1 MRLLNSFLFSSL
13 LIGQI
18 YNLPFD
24 WSGQFGISTVDGR
37 LFWNSDWT
45 SGPLLFDGTYTHYPL
60 RYGNAISALFQ
71 PAGTHLIPLTIYQL
85 PDTTST
91 TTTLDYE
98 RGDYNY
104 DLLAI
109 DADFKTPG
117 RSVGLHGFKR
127 SYAGREGQFFHPK
140 GNTSPLQQTYKV
152 DYRSENKGW
161 LIDASTARLVTES
174 GLPDSGAVNGL
185 LEDEILTAGIIT
197 RSPGEKLQWTSH
209 FALFQ
214 QWRRIDASWYGD
226 RKKQFISRRMW
237 KQELDGF
244 NIEGFSTSLG
254 MDLNKQSISKT
265 DTVKR
270 DIDWAVAYARV
281 KWKGINAS
289 FGGSYFSSD
298 ETYRNISV
306 EYSNSWKFL
315 SINTEFSEQYRP
327 THIHIWEA
335 NHNDLI
341 ERFIRGVLSI
351 NAEFKNVKTGI
362 NYFNGVSKIN
372 SVERGDYSTVEL
384 FNQLVLYKQL
394 SFKGSYSL
402 QKGNFYLSDEIGK
415 KIQFQLA
422 YKKEHFFNRFDLSA
436 NLYGEGL
443 LNRKESNLLSP
454 LDGVSLENAGTSL
467 NLSDI
472 WLLNFDVSATISTMT
487 ITWSV
492 RNILQAIEPFALKMF
507 PDKQEGDFLIQH
519 HSTFPPMGRL
529 VSFGIHWTFKD

>member
-13 LIGQI
+13 LIGQT

-24 WSGQFGISTVDGR
+24 WSGQFGISTVGGR

-45 SGPLLFDGTYTHYPL
+45 SGPLLFDGTYTHYPV

-91 TTTLDYE
+91 TTILDYE

-104 DLLAI
+104 DRLAI
-109 DADFKTPG
+109 DADFKTPR

-140 GNTSPLQQTYKV
+140 GNTSPLQQTFKV

-161 LIDASTARLVTES
+161 LIDASTARLVTEL

-244 NIEGFSTSLG
+244 NIEGFADPFVPVSGVVEVNLVTVQSSVHNSDSPTEILG
-254 MDLNKQSISKT
+254 IASNYGRQPEQQPPVQQPPAQHPPVPSS
-265 DTVKR
+265 VP
-270 DIDWAVAYARV
+270 VAGPGPVPGHCDMNVSPTRTAT
-281 KWKGINAS
+281 GT
-289 FGGSYFSSD
+289 GSAATF
-298 ETYRNISV
+298 V
-306 EYSNSWKFL
+306 
-315 SINTEFSEQYRP
+315 
-327 THIHIWEA
+327 A
-335 NHNDLI
+335 N
-341 ERFIRGVLSI
+341 
-351 NAEFKNVKTGI
+351 
-362 NYFNGVSKIN
+362 
-372 SVERGDYSTVEL
+372 
-384 FNQLVLYKQL
+384 
-394 SFKGSYSL
+394 
-402 QKGNFYLSDEIGK
+402 
-415 KIQFQLA
+415 
-422 YKKEHFFNRFDLSA
+422 
-436 NLYGEGL
+436 
-443 LNRKESNLLSP
+443 
-454 LDGVSLENAGTSL
+454 
-467 NLSDI
+467 
-472 WLLNFDVSATISTMT
+472 MT
-487 ITWSV
+487 P
-492 RNILQAIEPFALKMF
+492 R
-507 PDKQEGDFLIQH
+507 
-519 HSTFPPMGRL
+519 
-529 VSFGIHWTFKD
+529 

>member
-13 LIGQI
+13 LIGQT

-24 WSGQFGISTVDGR
+24 WSGQFGISTVGGR

-45 SGPLLFDGTYTHYPL
+45 SGPLLFDGTYTHYPV

-91 TTTLDYE
+91 TTILDYE

-104 DLLAI
+104 DRLAI

-140 GNTSPLQQTYKV
+140 GNTSPLQQTFKV

-161 LIDASTARLVTES
+161 LIDASTARLVTEL
-174 GLPDSGAVNGL
+174 GLPDSGAVNGM

-209 FALFQ
+209 FALSQ

-254 MDLNKQSISKT
+254 MDLNTQSISKT
-265 DTVKR
+265 DTVQR
-270 DIDWAVAYARV
+270 EIDWAVTYARV
-281 KWKGINAS
+281 KWKRINAS

-306 EYSNSWKFL
+306 EYSNSWKF
-315 SINTEFSEQYRP
+315 
-327 THIHIWEA
+327 
-335 NHNDLI
+335 
-341 ERFIRGVLSI
+341 
-351 NAEFKNVKTGI
+351 
-362 NYFNGVSKIN
+362 FN
-372 SVERGDYSTVEL
+372 
-384 FNQLVLYKQL
+384 
-394 SFKGSYSL
+394 
-402 QKGNFYLSDEIGK
+402 
-415 KIQFQLA
+415 
-422 YKKEHFFNRFDLSA
+422 
-436 NLYGEGL
+436 
-443 LNRKESNLLSP
+443 
-454 LDGVSLENAGTSL
+454 
-467 NLSDI
+467 
-472 WLLNFDVSATISTMT
+472 
-487 ITWSV
+487 
-492 RNILQAIEPFALKMF
+492 
-507 PDKQEGDFLIQH
+507 
-519 HSTFPPMGRL
+519 
-529 VSFGIHWTFKD
+529 